1 MRKAAVEM
9 VGTNLL
15 SEAAPF
21 SFRLKSGGEEIRAA
35 PLVYI
40 PDLGAKVLELL
51 EQNERYIRGRWHQGS
66 LEDGGVL
73 VALWGGVSGLV
84 LKGRTLRRKGH
95 LNIQHSTPVGM
106 EGWYTMR

>member
-21 SFRLKSGGEEIRAA
+21 SFHLKSGGEEIRAA

-40 PDLGAKVLELL
+40 LDLGAKVLELL
-51 EQNERYIRGRWHQGS
+51 EQNERRPLPTVTTW
-66 LEDGGVL
+66 
-73 VALWGGVSGLV
+73 
-84 LKGRTLRRKGH
+84 
-95 LNIQHSTPVGM
+95 
-106 EGWYTMR
+106 